1 MADPYTTLEVNTR
14 ASSTVITAAYNALR
28 EDTKDAARLKDLD
41 EAFKLIGD
49 ETSRAE
55 YDKRASAVGLVIG
68 NHRFRSKIA
77 EGGFGT
83 TYRGEHLITGEAV
96 CIKHCSAIST
106 AHDEVLIQEARA
118 LGSLRHHAIPAMRDL
133 DRMPDGSLALVMDF
147 IPHPTIEQIV
157 EKIGKIDAETT
168 AWITERILNALL
180 FIHHHGVIHGDLKP
194 QNVLVDGKEHAVSI
208 VDFGLA
214 QIKPTA
220 SSKSKGYTM
229 YFAPPE
235 QIESAEGDTPKPLLP
250 ESDFYSLG
258 KLMIYMLGGGL
269 EAVKK
274 NIVPKDAPSI
284 LCEFIKR
291 LTNPD
296 PLCRPRGDLVDE
308 IRKLRVSAFGRA
320 RSGMKPIPGL

>member
-1 MADPYTTLEVNTR
+1 
-14 ASSTVITAAYNALR
+14 
-28 EDTKDAARLKDLD
+28 
-41 EAFKLIGD
+41 
-49 ETSRAE
+49 
-55 YDKRASAVGLVIG
+55 
-68 NHRFRSKIA
+68 
-77 EGGFGT
+77 
-83 TYRGEHLITGEAV
+83 
-96 CIKHCSAIST
+96 
-106 AHDEVLIQEARA
+106 
-118 LGSLRHHAIPAMRDL
+118 
-133 DRMPDGSLALVMDF
+133 
-147 IPHPTIEQIV
+147 
-157 EKIGKIDAETT
+157 
-168 AWITERILNALL
+168 
-180 FIHHHGVIHGDLKP
+180 
-194 QNVLVDGKEHAVSI
+194 
-208 VDFGLA
+208 
-214 QIKPTA
+214 
-220 SSKSKGYTM
+220 M